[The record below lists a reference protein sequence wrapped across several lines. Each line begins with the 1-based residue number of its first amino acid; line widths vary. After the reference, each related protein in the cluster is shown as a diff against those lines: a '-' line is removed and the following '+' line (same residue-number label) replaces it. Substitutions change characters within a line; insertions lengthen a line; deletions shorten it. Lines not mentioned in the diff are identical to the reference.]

1 MDDTEPSLELKRTL
15 HQSIRKVG
23 EDLDTLKFNT
33 AIAQMMVFV
42 NEATKENT
50 RPRAI
55 LEPFTLVLAPFAP
68 HLAEEL
74 WSRLGHAVSLAYEP
88 WPVYDP
94 AFVVEDTVT
103 VAVQVNGKLRATLKL
118 PAGASQDIAREAALA
133 DERVRRFVDAPRCA
147 RSSTFRTSS

>member
-1 MDDTEPSLELKRTL
+1 MP
-15 HQSIRKVG
+15 
-23 EDLDTLKFNT
+23 
-33 AIAQMMVFV
+33 
-42 NEATKENT
+42 
-50 RPRAI
+50 
-55 LEPFTLVLAPFAP
+55 
-68 HLAEEL
+68 
-74 WSRLGHAVSLAYEP
+74 AVSLAYEP